1 MPRQIWHRRANGNTG
16 EVEGLHDVRSH
27 KLVGKREAHQVKG
40 GQRGRRL
47 EGKQRHVTLA
57 HEVCHV
63 MPGQIAALAGD
74 AIGAVEGVVKNRYAQ
89 VGLADLIGVGIDETR
104 MEGARLLLDG
114 APLVIEVARGL
125 LDKRQ
130 QGLDEPEEV
139 LSC

>member
-1 MPRQIWHRRANGNTG
+1 
-16 EVEGLHDVRSH
+16 
-27 KLVGKREAHQVKG
+27 
-40 GQRGRRL
+40 
-47 EGKQRHVTLA
+47 
-57 HEVCHV
+57 
-63 MPGQIAALAGD
+63 MPGQIAALARD

-89 VGLADLIGVGIDETR
+89 VGLANLIGIGIDETR

-139 LSC
+139 LSG

>member
-1 MPRQIWHRRANGNTG
+1 
-16 EVEGLHDVRSH
+16 
-27 KLVGKREAHQVKG
+27 
-40 GQRGRRL
+40 
-47 EGKQRHVTLA
+47 
-57 HEVCHV
+57 
-63 MPGQIAALAGD
+63 
-74 AIGAVEGVVKNRYAQ
+74 
-89 VGLADLIGVGIDETR
+89 